1 MNNTQK
7 INSISK
13 ELNQIKSTIQ
23 TQKLPIDIRAE
34 WMNPKEVGHALGMS
48 ESTLLRLRKCGAL
61 PFSRVHG
68 KIFYKRIDVEQML
81 ENNYVKIDRSCCNC

>member
-7 INSISK
+7 ITKLTK
-13 ELNQIKSTIQ
+13 ELTALK
-23 TQKLPIDIRAE
+23 TQLTHQQPADIRSQ

-61 PFSRVHG
+61 PFSRIHG
-68 KIFYKRIDVEQML
+68 KIFYKHEDVEQML
-81 ENNYVKIDRSCCNC
+81 ENNYRIGFKSCGCR

>member
-1 MNNTQK
+1 MTNTQQ
-7 INSISK
+7 IRQISS
-13 ELNQIKSTIQ
+13 EIKQLKTDLQSVGTPKDLRSQ
-23 TQKLPIDIRAE
+23 

-68 KIFYKRIDVEQML
+68 KIFYKRSDVELML
-81 ENNYVKIDRSCCNC
+81 ENNYVKVTPFCSCR